1 MDDKYQQYW
10 KRNLAI
16 LASLLV
22 GWFVFSYGFG
32 ILLAEP
38 LNNFRMGGFKLGF
51 WFAQQG
57 SQYAFIIIIFIYV
70 YMMNRLDREFDV
82 REE

>member
-1 MDDKYQQYW
+1 MEEKYKQYW

-16 LASLLV
+16 LVSLLI
-22 GWFVFSYGFG
+22 GWFVFSYGLG
-32 ILLAEP
+32 ILFAEP
-38 LNNFRMGGFKLGF
+38 LNSVRFGGFQLGF

-57 SQYAFIIIIFIYV
+57 SQYAFIIIIFLYV
-70 YMMNRLDREFDV
+70 FLMNRLDREFDV

>member
-1 MDDKYQQYW
+1 MDEKYQQYW

-16 LASLLV
+16 LVSLLI
-22 GWFVFSYGFG
+22 GWFVFSYGLG

-38 LNNFRMGGFKLGF
+38 LNSIRFGGFKMGF

>member
-1 MDDKYQQYW
+1 MEEKYKQYW

-16 LASLLV
+16 LVSLLI
-22 GWFVFSYGFG
+22 GWFVFSYGLG
-32 ILLAEP
+32 ILFAEP
-38 LNNFRMGGFKLGF
+38 LNSVRFGGFHLGF

-57 SQYAFIIIIFIYV
+57 SQYAFIIIIFLYV
-70 YMMNRLDREFDV
+70 FLMNRLDREFDV